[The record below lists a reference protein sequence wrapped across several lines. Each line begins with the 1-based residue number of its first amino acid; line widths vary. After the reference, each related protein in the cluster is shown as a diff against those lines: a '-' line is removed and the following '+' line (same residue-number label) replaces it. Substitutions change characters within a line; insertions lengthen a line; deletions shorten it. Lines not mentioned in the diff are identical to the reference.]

1 MRQRG
6 LITIGSVFLAL
17 GLISL
22 LSTLLNIDFGALC
35 FPLFL
40 IFVGLLIII
49 RPRMLPPERGLNM
62 RLLGD
67 LRFAG
72 DWSPKDLEVWS
83 FVGNVRLDMSESP
96 PPEGETKFRV
106 ISFVGDTRILVPREV
121 GVAVSSTGFV
131 GDVWI
136 DGQKHGGILSPVAYR
151 SEDYDA
157 QPRRIHAEVVS
168 FVGTTRI
175 KTTQIGDHP
184 A

>member
-6 LITIGSVFLAL
+6 LIIIGSVFLTL

-22 LSTLLNIDFGALC
+22 LSSLLNIDFGALC
-35 FPLFL
+35 FPIFL
-40 IFVGLLIII
+40 IFLGLLIII
-49 RPRMLPPERGLNM
+49 RPRMIPSERALNM

-67 LRFAG
+67 VRYYG

-83 FVGNVRLDMSESP
+83 FVGNVRLDMSASP
-96 PPEGETKFRV
+96 PPEGETEFRV
-106 ISFVGDTRILVPREV
+106 MSFVGDTRVVVPPEV

-136 DGQKHGGILSPVAYR
+136 DGQKYGGILTPVTYS
-151 SEDYDA
+151 SERYDDMA
-157 QPRRIHAEVVS
+157 RRVRLEIVS
-168 FVGTTRI
+168 FIGTTRI
-175 KTTQIGDHP
+175 KT